1 MCHYF
6 LTWEIKKIAIRVDT
20 IKSFDFALFFGG
32 TFTYGPLKP
41 FNRPGEEGQQCPP
54 LVWG

>member
-1 MCHYF
+1 MCHHF

-20 IKSFDFALFFGG
+20 IKKDFALFFGD

-41 FNRPGEEGQQCPP
+41 FNRPGEEG
-54 LVWG
+54 